1 MALKYEIHK
10 MHTDDDDSSKTKV
23 GFKVTSD
30 SGSVLII
37 DKVITT
43 GSKTA
48 EQIVTEAQTA
58 SKSEIDAWVA
68 TQSNIGR
75 VWDADN
81 NKFV

>member
-23 GFKVTSD
+23 GFKITDDNGAVF
-30 SGSVLII
+30 II
-37 DKVITT
+37 DKLITT
-43 GSKTA
+43 GSKTS

-58 SKSEIDAWVA
+58 SQSEIDEWQK

-81 NKFV
+81 NQFV

>member
-23 GFKVTSD
+23 GFKVTD
-30 SGSVLII
+30 DNGSTFVI
-37 DKVITT
+37 DKLITT
-43 GSKTA
+43 GSKTS

-58 SKSEIDAWVA
+58 SQSEINAWVA

-75 VWDADN
+75 VWDVDN
-81 NKFV
+81 NQFV

>member
-1 MALKYEIHK
+1 

-23 GFKVTSD
+23 GFKITSD

-37 DKVITT
+37 DKLITT
-43 GSKTA
+43 GSKTS

-58 SKSEIDAWVA
+58 SKSEIDEWQK